1 MNSSS
6 IPYQKS
12 LDGIRGLAILL
23 VMLRHQQ
30 ITTFGWIGVQL
41 FFILSGYLITR
52 ILISEKEKKIPV
64 WTKLK
69 NFWMR
74 RILRIFPIYY
84 LYLAILLI
92 VWFVFNLS
100 GDFLKGFPFLVT
112 YTYNFYLSQTLD
124 FFHFPVIHLWSLSV
138 EEQFYLFYPFVIL
151 FLRPR
156 YLKVVV
162 VVLIIFSICFRF
174 LYNEH
179 LKNGFSIDDEML
191 IEKTH
196 YLTFSQ
202 LDFFLSGA
210 AIVIFRLNKLNITLQ
225 NILFFLSS
233 LAMILSGLVLFSL
246 MYEKLFCTSCFLKDF
261 GFQFGSM
268 KFQWPYI
275 VLNLFLVSLILIL
288 VVEQKG
294 RLHYFMNKV
303 FSLRLLVS
311 VGKVSYGMYVIHLG
325 ISYLFSFYRS
335 KVGFIANGYILFIF
349 YAIIVYLLSLLLY
362 NVYEKKFLNLKERFR

>member
-52 ILISEKEKKIPV
+52 ILITEKEKNIPV
-64 WTKLK
+64 WIKLK

-92 VWFVFNLS
+92 VWLGFNLS
-100 GDFLKGFPFLVT
+100 DDFLKDFPFLFT
-112 YTYNFYLSQTLD
+112 YTYNFYLSKTLD

-138 EEQFYLFYPFVIL
+138 EEQFYLFYPFVVL
-151 FLRPR
+151 FLRSKH
-156 YLKVVV
+156 LKVAVF
-162 VVLIIFSICFRF
+162 VLIIFSICFRF
-174 LYNEH
+174 FYSEH
-179 LKNGFSIDDEML
+179 LTNIFTASDE
-191 IEKTH
+191 IVEKTH
-196 YLTFSQ
+196 YLTFSH

-210 AIVIFRLNKLNITLQ
+210 GIVIFRLNKLSIALQ
-225 NILFFLSS
+225 NILFFLAF
-233 LAMILSGLVLFSL
+233 LTLVAGGLILFTAMYGTP
-246 MYEKLFCTSCFLKDF
+246 FCTLCYLKDF
-261 GFQFGSM
+261 GFQFESM

-275 VLNLFLVSLILIL
+275 VLNFFLVSLILIL

-294 RLHYFMNKV
+294 RLHYFMNKI
-303 FSLRLLVS
+303 FSLKLVVS
-311 VGKVSYGMYVIHLG
+311 VGKVSYGMYIIHLG

-335 KVGFIANGYILFIF
+335 KIGFISNGYILFIF